1 MKVDVVLITY
11 NQSEYVS
18 QALEGLIMQKVC
30 DDLSVRVIIA
40 DDCSSDSTI
49 EIIRQYELKSP
60 FSFVYLPNEENLGHV
75 LNYKRT
81 FEICDA
87 DYVAILEGDDW
98 WCNPYHIQKHVDFL
112 EEHREC
118 VLSSSR
124 PCIYDVNSQKYFMDY
139 FPVEQKPLWY
149 ISTEE
154 NIPWNKITNLST
166 CVIRSSVLQKVIT
179 TEKLWSVDMIDWPLE
194 LMLSQYGFI
203 VKHEEPTTVYRQQNK
218 GLWSGLDDCNQRKLI
233 LSLID
238 QSDALLEYKYKVEFD
253 KLRSKLL
260 KDGKNRRFKDF
271 CPPILVQI
279 LMLLVPPFFRKK
291 K

>member
-1 MKVDVVLITY
+1 MKIDIILITY

-30 DDLSVRVIIA
+30 DDLSVRVIVA

-60 FSFVYLPNEENLGHV
+60 FSFVYLPNEKKLGHV
-75 LNYKRT
+75 LNYKRA

-194 LMLSQYGFI
+194 LMLSEYGFMA
-203 VKHEEPTTVYRQQNK
+203 KHEEPTTIYRQQNK

-253 KLRSKLL
+253 KVRNKLQ
-260 KDGKNRRFKDF
+260 KSGKKRKIKDF
-271 CPPILVQI
+271 IPPILVQ
-279 LMLLVPPFFRKK
+279 MVKLLVPPIFRRKI
-291 K
+291 